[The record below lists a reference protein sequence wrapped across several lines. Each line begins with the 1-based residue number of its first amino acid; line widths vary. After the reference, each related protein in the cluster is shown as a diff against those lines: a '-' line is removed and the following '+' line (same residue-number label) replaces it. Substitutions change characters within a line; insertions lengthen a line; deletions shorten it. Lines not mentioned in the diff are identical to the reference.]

1 MALPKDLHPTGDG
14 PITVSVERV
23 SIVKGP
29 GVPNTQKP
37 SSEFQI
43 VSAPPNTISDSKKFN
58 YFIAKNASSAA
69 LVVDADSWQNLS
81 KISFDKIPLISIVD
95 FNDKTVNTFY
105 RGTFIHSS
113 RRLSEIKPV
122 DLIDL
127 AKKKKFNKLCVL
139 GTSRIF
145 NWWDKYMK
153 QILSDTSSYDAII
166 KKLKG
171 EKEETALISSPNEI
185 LEVMA
190 RQGDN
195 WIPVRYD
202 PSSRTCFPIPSE

>member
-58 YFIAKNASSAA
+58 YFIAKHASSTA
-69 LVVDADSWQNLS
+69 LVVDMDSWQNLS
-81 KISFDKIPLISIVD
+81 KIPFDKIPLISIVD

-113 RRLSEIKPV
+113 RRLAEIKPA

-145 NWWDKYMK
+145 NWWDRYMK

-171 EKEETALISSPNEI
+171 EKEEAALISSPNEI